1 MVDFRR
7 VAEEG
12 MRERER
18 ERVSGGGE
26 GLIIL
31 FKVGPISRRKERRL
45 TNNPILLYITY

>member
-7 VAEEG
+7 VQEG
-12 MRERER
+12 GERER
-18 ERVSGGGE
+18 ESGGGE